1 MNVDTPY
8 ERSMDE
14 LHKFTEPQK
23 DDIIRGL
30 IAVLG
35 QMPNPVAVDGQY
47 GWFVSKRLLRDF
59 AGWYSKWWDEVRNP
73 AMDSAGK
80 TWFAIMHKLDRLH
93 LLERIA
99 AKKLKPYDDID
110 LDYGETIEIVVT
122 RKDGS
127 TERHNGEWLSVAAGT
142 IDGR

>member
-14 LHKFTEPQK
+14 LHKFDEADK
-23 DDIIRGL
+23 DNIIRGL
-30 IAVLG
+30 IATLG
-35 QMPNPVAVDGQY
+35 QMPNPVAVDGRF
-47 GWFVSKRLLRDF
+47 GWLISKRLLRDF
-59 AGWYSKWWDEVRNP
+59 AGWYSNWWTNVRNP
-73 AMDSAGK
+73 AMESAGK
-80 TWFAIMHKLDRLH
+80 TWFGIMHKLDRLH

-99 AKKLKPYDDID
+99 EKKLKPYNDVD
-110 LDYGETIEIVVT
+110 LDDGETIEIFIT

-142 IDGR
+142 IDGL